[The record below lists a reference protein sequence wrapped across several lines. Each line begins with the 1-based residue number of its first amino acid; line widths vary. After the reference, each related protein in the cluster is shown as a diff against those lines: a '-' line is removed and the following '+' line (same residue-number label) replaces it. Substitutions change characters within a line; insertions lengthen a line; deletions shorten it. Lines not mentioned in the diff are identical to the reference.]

1 MGPLAN
7 LDHLEKLPLK
17 QRFYHMVLPRR
28 FSEQCQETAK
38 QIQAVLGP
46 LAAPTSRNIT

>member
-7 LDHLEKLPLK
+7 LESPGKNAIK
-17 QRFYHMVLPRR
+17 TVFYHMVLPRL